1 MKNDVEAE
9 KCIIEACRSLTEIQ
23 TPLNSKTVPNKAI
36 AIFSEKI
43 AHNNA
48 SERIYNQINTM
59 IINGKL
65 KSSAIDTHTWCLST
79 CINQN

>member
-9 KCIIEACRSLTEIQ
+9 KCIIEACRLLTEIHI
-23 TPLNSKTVPNKAI
+23 PLNSTTVPNKAI
-36 AIFSEKI
+36 AIFYK
-43 AHNNA
+43 NNGCDNT

-65 KSSAIDTHTWCLST
+65 KQSTVDFKAWSLSA
-79 CINQN
+79 